1 MAILKQINASDKKT
15 TRSFLNQLID
25 VLQEDISSSVS
36 RRKYQVFV
44 TGGIGPG
51 VTSSLFQPV
60 YDQDFT
66 LQTANPV
73 FDITIGLAS
82 PDSIR
87 GGTTTNINGV
97 AYKASTGQDTGG
109 KYLYPSS
116 SLMMRE
122 KTDIYGQFAQTL
134 LGNRT
139 NMFQLPVDATLS
151 SNQTT
156 TPVDTALFIA
166 FKRLFSRDQIKRETF
181 AMRFYQ
187 TASLVTTETPAKP
200 NIFITSNSGSAIF
213 TDIGAADS
221 RYFDIGGQY
230 GYLVDASSTTK
241 TVGLM
246 YYDSGIAVL
255 DIEKITSS
263 SQFISGTIS
272 AMTPLGQTVL
282 GGLGTETYNKA
293 KIVPDLMVS
302 ASVDDIVDHFS
313 YSRFGDGAMT
323 RAEALRRGLEA
334 VRAGIGDDAYLLGCG
349 SPLLSAV
356 GIVDAM
362 RVSEDVAP
370 FWESTQFAPGWQEC
384 SVAARTAI
392 EQSVLRAPMHRRW
405 FLNDPDCL
413 LLRPTSTDLTSDE
426 RLALATSILGTGAYL
441 IVSDDLSTYTTRE
454 WELLDRLIEL
464 QPQADTTLDLGDPF
478 ASEVTVT
485 GEHLRLKVSW
495 DRRTASLETTSG
507 RPVVL

>member
-51 VTSSLFQPV
+51 VTSSLFQTV

-87 GGTTTNINGV
+87 GGTTTNTAGV
-97 AYKASTGQDTGG
+97 ASKSSTGQDTGG

-134 LGNRT
+134 LGNRA

-151 SNQTT
+151 TTQTT
-156 TPVDTALFIA
+156 TPIDTALFIA

-200 NIFITSNSGSAIF
+200 NIFRTSNSGSAIF

-272 AMTPLGQTVL
+272 AMTPLGKTVL
-282 GGLGTETYNKA
+282 GGLGTETYNKS
-293 KIVPDLMVS
+293 KVVPDLMVS

-323 RAEALRRGLEA
+323 AITFQNVTNINSSLIFCRALPDDFNYSSNPTYVEQTGDFQGRLTIYDPTINEENQETFTYVTTIGLYDDSGGLLA
-334 VRAGIGDDAYLLGCG
+334 VAK
-349 SPLLSAV
+349 LS
-356 GIVDAM
+356 
-362 RVSEDVAP
+362 
-370 FWESTQFAPGWQEC
+370 
-384 SVAARTAI
+384 
-392 EQSVLRAPMHRRW
+392 
-405 FLNDPDCL
+405 
-413 LLRPTSTDLTSDE
+413 RPVEKNPSRDLTFRV
-426 RLALATSILGTGAYL
+426 RLDYAKKRT
-441 IVSDDLSTYTTRE
+441 LS
-454 WELLDRLIEL
+454 
-464 QPQADTTLDLGDPF
+464 
-478 ASEVTVT
+478 VT
-485 GEHLRLKVSW
+485 K
-495 DRRTASLETTSG
+495 
-507 RPVVL
+507 